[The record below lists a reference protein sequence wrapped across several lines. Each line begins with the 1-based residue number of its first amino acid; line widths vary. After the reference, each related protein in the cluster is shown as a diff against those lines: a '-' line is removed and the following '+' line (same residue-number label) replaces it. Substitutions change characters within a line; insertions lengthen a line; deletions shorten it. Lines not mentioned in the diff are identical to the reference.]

1 MMKIFIKILHIF
13 FIILISTCILFFT
26 GCKEEVEPETFFE
39 EEELL
44 ISDYLKEHIDE
55 YSSLLRVLEITGIKP
70 ILNAYGHYTFFA
82 PDDTAFEKYCQ
93 EKGCSGVDEF
103 DTEFLKDLIKY
114 HLLNVEI
121 QTNFLPNG
129 ALPDTTYSGDNL
141 VFTFSEGGIQT
152 ILINGESTII
162 ERDIKVEN
170 GRIHKIDKVLDPVTV
185 SMYAKLSDL
194 DEYGI
199 FSEALEITGLDDTL
213 DIIYIPLT
221 EDDNIRGRF
230 TLFVESDE
238 VFQNA
243 GIQDISDLTDRFSD
257 TPDPTDKQNGLYRF
271 IAYHILPG
279 KYFLNNLDS
288 FNYATLAENKL
299 INVKIENEIYLNYRQ
314 IEQEGDTS
322 EFYVSILE
330 DESNKGVKNGV
341 YHSIDKMLEVYDP
354 APVYQI
360 FEFTDYQGIEIK
372 GVYSS
377 KDFKYINGIETDNTG
392 LWYRMSILDE
402 DSSYLETT
410 SNEVGWT
417 VEFKLPVIVKGI
429 YDIYL
434 HWVSDK
440 DRSEAAQVLWDDQPF
455 PEQYSFHRKKRPP
468 GGGSWMHNYR
478 VCARLGTIVLSE
490 TKSHVLKFINLQE
503 GVGVFDY
510 ISFHPKY
517 L

>member
-1 MMKIFIKILHIF
+1 VAKKVNNIWLIVMT
-13 FIILISTCILFFT
+13 IICGLTFMLFT
-26 GCKEEVEPETFFE
+26 GCKEEIEPETFFE

-44 ISDYLKEHIDE
+44 ISDYLEEHIDE

-360 FEFTDYQGIEIK
+360 FEFTDYQGIEIDGIYTAEDLEYIK
-372 GVYSS
+372 G
-377 KDFKYINGIETDNTG
+377 INTDNTG

-410 SNEVGWT
+410 STGLGWT
-417 VEFKLPVIVKGI
+417 VEFEIPPIAKGT
-429 YDIYL
+429 YRVFF
-434 HWVSDK
+434 HFVSDH
-440 DRSEAAQVLWDDQPF
+440 DRTESVQAFWDGQVLGDEFSIRRQ
-455 PEQYSFHRKKRPP
+455 KRPP
-468 GGGSWMHNYR
+468 RRPPEWVYDFRIAHE
-478 VCARLGTIVLSE
+478 LGTVNLME
-490 TKSHVLKFINLQE
+490 TKSHVIKFVSLQD
-503 GVGVFDY
+503 GLGIFDY
-510 ISFHPKY
+510 LAFWPI
-517 L
+517 

>member
-1 MMKIFIKILHIF
+1 MKVFIKILLIF
-13 FIILISTCILFFT
+13 FIILISTCILVFT
-26 GCKEEVEPETFFE
+26 GCKEEIKPETFFE

-44 ISDYLKEHIDE
+44 ISDYLEEHIDE
-55 YSSLLRVLEITGIKP
+55 YSSLLRVLEITSIKP

-82 PDDTAFEKYCQ
+82 PDDLAFDNYCQ
-93 EKGCSGVDEF
+93 EKGYSSVDEF
-103 DTEFLKDLIKY
+103 ETGFLKNLIKY
-114 HLLNVEI
+114 HLLNIEI
-121 QTNFLPNG
+121 ETNFLPNG

-152 ILINGESTII
+152 ILINGESKII

-170 GRIHKIDKVLDPVTV
+170 GRIHKINKVLDPVIV
-185 SMYAKLSDL
+185 SMYTKLSDL

-199 FSEALEITGLDDTL
+199 FSEALEITGLADTL

-221 EDDNIRGRF
+221 EDKDIRSRF

-238 VFQNA
+238 VFLNA
-243 GIQDISDLTDRFSD
+243 GIQNISDLIDRFSD

-271 IAYHILPG
+271 MAYHIIPG

-299 INVKIENEIYLNYRQ
+299 VNVYINDEIYLNYHQ

-360 FEFTDYQGIEIK
+360 FEFTSYQGIEINEI
-372 GVYSS
+372 YTSE
-377 KDFKYINGIETDNTG
+377 DLEYIDGIDTDNTG

-410 SNEVGWT
+410 SSSLGWS
-417 VEFKLPVIVKGI
+417 VEFEIPPIMKGA
-429 YDIYL
+429 YRVYL
-434 HWVSDK
+434 HFVSDQ
-440 DRSEAAQVLWDDQPF
+440 DRTESVQAFWDGKILGNEFSIRRQ
-455 PEQYSFHRKKRPP
+455 KRPP
-468 GGGSWMHNYR
+468 RRPPEWVYDFR
-478 VCARLGTIVLSE
+478 VAHELGTVNLME
-490 TKSHVLKFINLQE
+490 TKSHVIKFVALQD
-503 GVGVFDY
+503 GLGVFDY
-510 ISFHPKY
+510 LAFWPIY
-517 L
+517 